1 MFYLLIILC
10 QWYSIIIAENNMDF
24 YPSVLFY
31 RRVFIFTKQGGQN
44 TKKFLISE
52 EINFIRIQGTPWW
65 FMRWKVFFFLII
77 RFGCAFWHPLS
88 KWVKGVFIMPRL
100 SKKAKQEWKFFIAPN
115 TGRRTYNKLCRKCH
129 SDCKQS
135 YRVIIVYCR
144 KFKAKRSV
152 ITKDDK

>member
-1 MFYLLIILC
+1 
-10 QWYSIIIAENNMDF
+10 
-24 YPSVLFY
+24 
-31 RRVFIFTKQGGQN
+31 
-44 TKKFLISE
+44 
-52 EINFIRIQGTPWW
+52 
-65 FMRWKVFFFLII
+65 
-77 RFGCAFWHPLS
+77 
-88 KWVKGVFIMPRL
+88 MPRL

-152 ITKDDK
+152 ITKDDKYTYKEFQAHISERIADFGTKSIQKRR